1 MWTKKIQRPILTAVA
16 ALLLAS
22 WGAAELA
29 AQPARELR
37 ILVIGDNREDLG
49 YVNPGQVLNLAPGSR
64 VRLRMQAVYGGNRSE
79 RYPSTRFTEGKGSD
93 AVYISGGDQEVGNA
107 RLEVATR
114 PRNREEVIRYQILD
128 RDLGIPADLMN
139 GSITVRVDR
148 NAANPGDPGAPSQ
161 PLPTGQD
168 AELVRALY
176 RGILMRDPDASGASS
191 ALDKLRREGRS
202 AVGDIARSLAES
214 EESRRGVYDRTGVSQ
229 QQRLNAIYENLL
241 GLAADDVDRDQYN
254 SDFERLS
261 RGNVVAVIDSVVRSE
276 RFRERFALGGL
287 RY

>member
-1 MWTKKIQRPILTAVA
+1 MLTKRIQRPFLTAAA

-22 WGAAELA
+22 WGTAELA

-37 ILVIGDNREDLG
+37 ILVIGENREDLG
-49 YVNPGQVLNLAPGSR
+49 YVNPGQVLNLPPGAR

-93 AVYISGGDQEVGNA
+93 AVYIAGGDQEVGNA

-128 RDLGIPADLMN
+128 RDLNIPRDLMN
-139 GSITVRVDR
+139 GSITVRVDG
-148 NAANPGDPGAPSQ
+148 NAANPGYPGTPNQ
-161 PLPTGQD
+161 PLPDGQD
-168 AELVRALY
+168 ADLVRALY
-176 RGILMRDPDASGASS
+176 RGILMRDPDASGASN

-202 AVGDIARSLAES
+202 AVAEIARGMAES
-214 EESRRGVYDRTGVSQ
+214 QESRYGVYDRTGVSQ

-261 RGNVVAVIDSVVRSE
+261 RGNVVAVVDGIVRSE
-276 RFRERFALGGL
+276 RFRERFRLDGV